1 MTTFKGI
8 CELLKHVD
16 SRWNEIWYLREA
28 LVDTYWIAFAL
39 GY

>member
-1 MTTFKGI
+1 MSTYKAI
-8 CELLKHVD
+8 CEMLKHVD
-16 SRWNEIWYLREA
+16 TRWDDVWWLRQG